1 MTFWVLKRTAC
12 AEKCASNK
20 INKTEKQPQWVLFGL
35 LGRKNMRLD
44 KLLSNSGFGSRKEVK
59 VLLKKKWVTVNGK
72 VETKAEAKV
81 DSEKDVILVGD
92 EPVSYQEF
100 LYLMMN
106 KPQGVLSATE
116 DNHQKTVIDLLAFEL
131 HALELFPVGRLDK
144 DTEGLLLLTNDG
156 QLAHFLLS
164 PKRHVDKVY
173 FAKVAGRMTD
183 EDQRAFSEGI
193 VLEDGYRCLPAKLEL
208 LSYDEEQNVSEVEIT
223 IKEGKFH
230 QVKRMVLACG
240 KEVTFLK
247 RLSMGPLRLD
257 DQLEKGDYRP
267 LRDEELAALREHLP
281 ESIKKS

>member
-1 MTFWVLKRTAC
+1 
-12 AEKCASNK
+12 
-20 INKTEKQPQWVLFGL
+20 
-35 LGRKNMRLD
+35 MRLD

-59 VLLKKKWVTVNGK
+59 VLLKKKLVTVNGK
-72 VETKAEAKV
+72 IETKAEAKV
-81 DSEKDVILVGD
+81 DSEKDAILVYG
-92 EPVSYQEF
+92 EPVSYQEYI
-100 LYLMMN
+100 YLMMN

-131 HALELFPVGRLDK
+131 QQELFPVGRLDK

-164 PKRHVDKVY
+164 PKRHVDKIY
-173 FAKVAGRMTD
+173 FAEVAGRMTE
-183 EDQRAFSEGI
+183 EDQKAFTEGLI
-193 VLEDGYRCLPAKLEL
+193 LEDGYRCLPAKLEIL
-208 LSYDEEQNVSEVEIT
+208 RYDEVKDCSEVEIT

-247 RLSMGPLRLD
+247 RLTMGSLHLD
-257 DQLEKGDYRP
+257 KQLEKGDYRP

-281 ESIKKS
+281 ESIKKG

>member
-1 MTFWVLKRTAC
+1 
-12 AEKCASNK
+12 
-20 INKTEKQPQWVLFGL
+20 
-35 LGRKNMRLD
+35 MRLD

-72 VETKAEAKV
+72 IETKAEAKV
-81 DSEKDVILVGD
+81 DTEKDVILVGD
-92 EPVSYQEF
+92 ELVSYQEH

-131 HALELFPVGRLDK
+131 HQLELFPVGRLDK

-173 FAKVAGRMTD
+173 FAKVAGRMTE
-183 EDQRAFSEGI
+183 EDQRAFAEGI
-193 VLEDGYRCLPAKLEL
+193 MLEDGYHCLPAKLEL
-208 LSYDEEQNVSEVEIT
+208 LAYDEETDSSEVEIT

-230 QVKRMVLACG
+230 QVKRMVIACG

-257 DQLEKGDYRP
+257 DQLAKGDYR
-267 LRDEELAALREHLP
+267 LLSDEELAALRAHLP
-281 ESIKKS
+281 ESIKKG

>member
-1 MTFWVLKRTAC
+1 
-12 AEKCASNK
+12 
-20 INKTEKQPQWVLFGL
+20 
-35 LGRKNMRLD
+35 MRLD

-81 DSEKDVILVGD
+81 DSEKDTVLVGG
-92 EPVSYQEF
+92 EPVNYQEYM
-100 LYLMMN
+100 YLMMN

-131 HALELFPVGRLDK
+131 HQQELFPVGRLDK

-173 FAKVAGRMTD
+173 FAEVAGRMTE
-183 EDQRAFSEGI
+183 EDQMAFAEGI

-208 LSYDEEQNVSEVEIT
+208 LRYDEEKDCSEVEIT

-247 RLSMGPLRLD
+247 RLTMGPLRLD
-257 DQLEKGDYRP
+257 EQLAKGDYRP

-281 ESIKKS
+281 ESIKKG

>member
-1 MTFWVLKRTAC
+1 
-12 AEKCASNK
+12 
-20 INKTEKQPQWVLFGL
+20 
-35 LGRKNMRLD
+35 MRLD
-44 KLLSNSGFGSRKEVK
+44 KLLANSGFGSRKEVK
-59 VLLKKKWVTVNGK
+59 LLLKKKWVTVNGK

-81 DSEKDVILVGD
+81 DSEKDIILVGD
-92 EPVSYQEF
+92 EPVSYQEY

-116 DNHQKTVIDLLAFEL
+116 DNHQKTVIDLLSFDL
-131 HALELFPVGRLDK
+131 HQQELFPVGRLDK

-173 FAKVAGRMTD
+173 FARVAGRMT
-183 EDQRAFSEGI
+183 EDDRIAFADGI

-208 LSYDEEQNVSEVEIT
+208 RSYDEKKDVSEVEIT

-230 QVKRMVLACG
+230 QVKRMVVACG

-247 RLSMGPLRLD
+247 RLTMGPLRLD
-257 DQLEKGDYRP
+257 ENLEKGEYRP
-267 LRDEELAALREHLP
+267 LREEEIAVLRAHLP
-281 ESIKKS
+281 ESIKKG